1 MPRSEHG
8 ISAADVLNETAR
20 ILEAPIETDPLRELR
35 VVLNARLQTHAV
47 QQDRAIRDGWLAAE
61 RFHEGAVTGL
71 TYAIEQIDAW
81 LAMLRL
87 AASRAA
93 RLEEQVE
100 CRERQVRG
108 YKGALAKAKKRAAPA
123 QGGGNAAE

>member
-1 MPRSEHG
+1 MPQSEHG

-47 QQDRAIRDGWLAAE
+47 QQDRAIRAGRLAAE

-81 LAMLRL
+81 LAVLRL
-87 AASRAA
+87 AASPRRTPGGAGRVPRAA
-93 RLEEQVE
+93 GARLQGRTGEGEEAGGPSAG
-100 CRERQVRG
+100 RRQ
-108 YKGALAKAKKRAAPA
+108 P
-123 QGGGNAAE
+123 